1 MNLLEGLETETPILV
16 TLNADDEIAPAKVLT
31 SVTYH
36 HPVFDAAFVA
46 AQRRWSDISGRG
58 RTHYCGAYWRY
69 GFHEDGVWSAERVVG
84 ALKDRVL
91 AA

>member
-1 MNLLEGLETETPILV
+1 MNLLEGLDTETPILV
-16 TLNADDEIAPAKVLT
+16 TLNADDEIEPAKVLT

-36 HPVFDAAFVA
+36 HPVFDTAFVA
-46 AQRRWSDISGRG
+46 AQRRWSEISGHR

-84 ALKDRVL
+84 ALKDRAL

>member
-1 MNLLEGLETETPILV
+1 MNLLEGLDTETPILV
-16 TLNADDEIAPAKVLT
+16 TLNADDEIEPAKVLT

-36 HPVFDAAFVA
+36 HPVFDTAFVA
-46 AQRRWSDISGRG
+46 AQRRWGEISGHR

-84 ALKDRVL
+84 ALKDRAL